1 VCHALQFRG
10 SGAPLRHFLT
20 LAQLDLQRETGRNG
34 RNLSFNDLVSGA
46 LTTTGSVRNEPV
58 QARSSERIGAL
69 LDAASAV
76 VAEVGIERLTT
87 AMVAERA
94 GASIGTVYRYFPDR
108 IAVLGAMSLRSFE
121 RFLRASVEKLES
133 AKPTTLDAAFGC
145 LIDATVE
152 LHRTE
157 PGFTSIRLSDQIA
170 LPEVDGGTAAAARV
184 SGPLAAALVAEL
196 GITDDGT
203 LAERL
208 DIALTVAD
216 ALLVRAFIADPKG
229 DAAAIAACR
238 AVVSGYLAA

>member
-1 VCHALQFRG
+1 M
-10 SGAPLRHFLT
+10 P
-20 LAQLDLQRETGRNG
+20 
-34 RNLSFNDLVSGA
+34 FNDLISGA
-46 LTTTGSVRNEPV
+46 LTTTGQVRNEPV

-108 IAVLGAMSLRSFE
+108 IAVLGAMSLRGFE
-121 RFLRASVEKLES
+121 RFLRAGVENLEQ
-133 AKPTTLDAAFGC
+133 ARPTTLEAAFGC
-145 LIDATVE
+145 LIDAAVE

-184 SGPLAAALVAEL
+184 AGPLAAILVEEL
-196 GITDDGT
+196 GLTDDGT
-203 LAERL
+203 LATRL
-208 DIALTVAD
+208 DVALTISD
-216 ALLVRAFIADPKG
+216 ALLVRAFIADPAG
-229 DAAAIAACR
+229 DPAALDAAR
-238 AVVSGYLAA
+238 AVVTAYLTAAPVPA

>member
-1 VCHALQFRG
+1 MG
-10 SGAPLRHFLT
+10 G
-20 LAQLDLQRETGRNG
+20 
-34 RNLSFNDLVSGA
+34 LSYSDLVSAA
-46 LTTTGSVRNEPV
+46 LTTTGQVRNEPV

-108 IAVLGAMSLRSFE
+108 IAVLGAMSLRGFE
-121 RFLRASVEKLES
+121 RFLRLSAEKLE
-133 AKPTTLDAAFGC
+133 ATAPTGIEAAFGC

-184 SGPLAAALVAEL
+184 SGPLAAIFVDEL
-196 GITDDGT
+196 GVTDDGSLADT
-203 LAERL
+203 L
-208 DIALTVAD
+208 DVALTIAD
-216 ALLVRAFIADPKG
+216 ALIVRAFIADPKG

-238 AVVSGYLAA
+238 QVVSGYLAGASVSA

>member
-1 VCHALQFRG
+1 
-10 SGAPLRHFLT
+10 
-20 LAQLDLQRETGRNG
+20 
-34 RNLSFNDLVSGA
+34 LSYNDLVSGA
-46 LTTTGSVRNEPV
+46 LTTTGQVRNEPV

-108 IAVLGAMSLRSFE
+108 IAVLGAMSLRGFE
-121 RFLRASVEKLES
+121 RFLRLSVEKLES
-133 AKPTTLDAAFGC
+133 TAPTSVDAAFGC
-145 LIDATVE
+145 LIDAAVE

-184 SGPLAAALVAEL
+184 SGPLAAAARVSGPLAAIFVEQLGAE
-196 GITDDGT
+196 DDGSLADT
-203 LAERL
+203 L
-208 DIALTVAD
+208 DVALTIAD
-216 ALLVRAFIADPKG
+216 ALIVRAFIADPKG
-229 DAAAIAACR
+229 DPAAIAACR
-238 AVVSGYLAA
+238 QVVSGYLAGASVSA